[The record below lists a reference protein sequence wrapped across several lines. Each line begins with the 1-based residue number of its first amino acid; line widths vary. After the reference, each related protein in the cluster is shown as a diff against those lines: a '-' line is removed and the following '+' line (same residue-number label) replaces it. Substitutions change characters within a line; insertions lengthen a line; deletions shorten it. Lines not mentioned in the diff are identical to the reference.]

1 MEEYEIF
8 NLSNLEDLPD
18 KLKADLKHENTD
30 PFKRKILE
38 LFTLKSTLSV
48 DEIQVGFYRKHSE
61 YKSRR
66 QVVCKLYTMSKDKII
81 NRVKGRKGVYRYE
94 NKSKD

>member
-18 KLKADLKHENTD
+18 KLKGDLKHENTD

-48 DEIQVGFYRKHSE
+48 DEIQVGLYRKHGE

-66 QVVCKLYTMSKDKII
+66 QVVCKLYNMSKDKII
-81 NRVKGRKGVYRYE
+81 NRVRKSVYQYE